1 MHCSPPES
9 DSGKLHSNCSWH
21 GSLQGYLLFI
31 HFNNVLSTEKKH
43 KIFPPGEH
51 HRLLISK
58 HVPVN
63 PYRLFSCNNNNNNCS
78 SRAVWT
84 SLIENESKNQTHFS
98 VSSTY
103 RSTVF
108 PHRLR
113 NLFRT
118 FAKNQV
124 AHVRN
129 VWHGLKLDRGDSR
142 RIICADHRTWPG
154 LGFLLNDCQD
164 EEKPRWK
171 SIRCSL
177 RYLRR

>member
-21 GSLQGYLLFI
+21 GSLQGYLLLI

-63 PYRLFSCNNNNNNCS
+63 PYRLFSCSYNNNNNCS

-118 FAKNQV
+118 F
-124 AHVRN
+124 
-129 VWHGLKLDRGDSR
+129 
-142 RIICADHRTWPG
+142 C
-154 LGFLLNDCQD
+154 
-164 EEKPRWK
+164 EKPGRACQKCLTRFKIRPRRFSTDHLRWP
-171 SIRCSL
+171 SDLTRPRISP
-177 RYLRR
+177 